1 MTSKVFESS
10 ANGDFVAI
18 FFLLT
23 GVLFNLRRHIGS
35 PKFAFIN
42 MWAMRISCSLFFS
55 FLINACS
62 GESKPIPLLMVTVL
76 LVIFLIESMR
86 LWKLTNIFAEI
97 DIPLFPRFRQCTENF
112 VWPMGK
118 FFDQTRQLI
127 LAHKFNEKTLLK
139 IGNDDCF
146 VMYSPIFYGNNQH
159 SRLQIIF
166 DFLRNGCPMLNC
178 ILTSFTKDGKAII
191 TNNLQTV
198 FASFYPRSWD
208 VKRYPMASL
217 EKLLKIHA
225 SRIAKKKTVAI
236 GDESS
241 WETINGEQYQ
251 IELENCNTGLCEK
264 LQENDN
270 ITLTSMGR
278 YRLWCDML
286 NYRYLG
292 GSF

>member
-1 MTSKVFESS
+1 MTSKAFELSM
-10 ANGDFVAI
+10 NGNLAAI

-23 GVLFNLRRHIGS
+23 GILFNLRRHIGS
-35 PKFAFIN
+35 PKVAFIN
-42 MWAMRISCSLFFS
+42 MWALRISFSLFLS
-55 FLINACS
+55 FLINTCS
-62 GESKPIPLLMVTVL
+62 EESKPIPLLMVTVL

-97 DIPLFPRFRQCTENF
+97 DIPLFPKFRQCTENF
-112 VWPMGK
+112 VWPIGK

-139 IGNDDCF
+139 IGSDDCF
-146 VMYSPIFYGNNQH
+146 VMYSLVFYGNNQH

-178 ILTSFTKDGKAII
+178 ILTSFTKDGKVII

-198 FASFYPRSWD
+198 FASFYPQSWD
-208 VKRYPMASL
+208 VKRCPMASL

-225 SRIAKKKTVAI
+225 SRIAKKKIIAI
-236 GDESS
+236 NDEDSL
-241 WETINGEQYQ
+241 ETINGERHQ
-251 IELENCNTGLCEK
+251 IELENCNAGLCEK

-286 NYRYLG
+286 NYRYFG

>member
-1 MTSKVFESS
+1 
-10 ANGDFVAI
+10 
-18 FFLLT
+18 
-23 GVLFNLRRHIGS
+23 
-35 PKFAFIN
+35 
-42 MWAMRISCSLFFS
+42 
-55 FLINACS
+55 
-62 GESKPIPLLMVTVL
+62 MVTVL

-97 DIPLFPRFRQCTENF
+97 DIPVFPRFRQCTENF

-146 VMYSPIFYGNNQH
+146 VMYSPIFYCDNQH

-166 DFLRNGCPMLNC
+166 DFLRNGCPILNC
-178 ILTSFTKDGKAII
+178 VLTSFTRDGKAII

-225 SRIAKKKTVAI
+225 SRIAKKKTIVI
-236 GDESS
+236 DSENS
-241 WETINGEQYQ
+241 WETINGEQHQ
-251 IELENCNTGLCEK
+251 IELENCKAGLCEK

-278 YRLWCDML
+278 YHLWCDML
-286 NYRYLG
+286 NYRYFG
-292 GSF
+292 GNF